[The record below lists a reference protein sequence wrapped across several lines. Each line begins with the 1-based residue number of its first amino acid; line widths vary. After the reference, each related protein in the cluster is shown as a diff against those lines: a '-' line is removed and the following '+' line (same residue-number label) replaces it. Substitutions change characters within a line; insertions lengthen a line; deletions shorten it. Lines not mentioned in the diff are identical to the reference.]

1 MEARFNAV
9 TYHMR
14 PHAVI
19 VLPEFITIELLSASD
34 DFNARALAF
43 KVQDSEA
50 FAFIQYDTFKL
61 DLTALDADF
70 IESYFML
77 FDKMFAR
84 PVKNSKPIE
93 CMTTLMMWYLYRL
106 HGTTPTAPVYA
117 SRPHEIFNG
126 FVKLVSKNALKNRN
140 VTFYA
145 NLLKVTPN
153 YLNAVVR
160 GKCCKSAKEWID
172 TVVIREAKMMLRGS
186 KENLVTIAKALG
198 FNNPAQFGT
207 FFKKETGKTPGEYR
221 DSQGV

>member
-1 MEARFNAV
+1 
-9 TYHMR
+9 
-14 PHAVI
+14 
-19 VLPEFITIELLSASD
+19 
-34 DFNARALAF
+34 
-43 KVQDSEA
+43 
-50 FAFIQYDTFKL
+50 
-61 DLTALDADF
+61 
-70 IESYFML
+70 
-77 FDKMFAR
+77 MFAR

-198 FNNPAQFGT
+198 FNNAAQFGT
-207 FFKKETGKTPGEYR
+207 FFKRETGMTPMEYR
-221 DSQGV
+221 NSQGV